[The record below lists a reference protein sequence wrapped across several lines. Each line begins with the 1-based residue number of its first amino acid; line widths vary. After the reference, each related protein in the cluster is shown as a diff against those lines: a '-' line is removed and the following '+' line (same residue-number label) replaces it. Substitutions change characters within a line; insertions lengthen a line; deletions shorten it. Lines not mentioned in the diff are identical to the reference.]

1 MWMDLLNTP
10 EYILI
15 TELFLLTH
23 ANIQKRLAEKSRNL
37 WTAEHNPL
45 WIHLES
51 SVWGKG
57 VTLKIYKWLLYEM

>member
-1 MWMDLLNTP
+1 MDLLNTP

-45 WIHLES
+45 
-51 SVWGKG
+51 
-57 VTLKIYKWLLYEM
+57 

>member
-1 MWMDLLNTP
+1 MWINLLNSP

-37 WTAEHNPL
+37 WTAEHNQL
-45 WIHLES
+45 LIHLES
-51 SVWGKG
+51 CMQGKG
-57 VTLKIYKWLLYEM
+57 GLYYKYKQLLYEM